1 MNLGH
6 ILFSPNGRIGQNE
19 YWLGMLIVVLANLFL
34 TPLPFV
40 GGLIYLGLF
49 YVGAVVPAKR
59 LHDANKTGW
68 IHLIPWAISLSL
80 IGFGVVAAGG
90 AALAP
95 FLDVVLKPGGW
106 EMLESGD
113 LSPQGT
119 AQLVSGSI
127 LAAGGLLLFWSLSA
141 LTWLV
146 YTIWVGVL
154 AADPEDNVYGPAPQQ
169 PDYARTA
176 ARSAGAP
183 PAEG

>member
-6 ILFSPNGRIGQNE
+6 ILFSPHGRIGQNE

-34 TPLPFV
+34 TPVPFI
-40 GGLIYLGLF
+40 GGLVFLGLL

-59 LHDANKTGW
+59 LHDAGKTGW

-80 IGFGVVAAGG
+80 LGFGVVAAGG
-90 AALAP
+90 AAIAP
-95 FLDVVLKPGGW
+95 FLDVVGKPGGW
-106 EMLESGD
+106 EALESGD
-113 LSPQGT
+113 LSPQAT
-119 AQLVSGSI
+119 AQLVSGGVI
-127 LAAGGLLLFWSLSA
+127 AAGGLLLFWSLSA

-154 AADPEDNVYGPAPQQ
+154 SADPDDNAYGPAPKS
-169 PDYARTA
+169 ARYTQA
-176 ARSAGAP
+176 ATRSAGAP

>member
-6 ILFSPNGRIGQNE
+6 ILFSPNGRISQNE
-19 YWLGMLIVVLANLFL
+19 YWLGMLIVVAANLFL

-40 GGLIYLGLF
+40 GGLIFLGLI

-59 LHDANKTGW
+59 LHDADKTGW

-80 IGFGVVAAGG
+80 LGFGVVAAGS

-95 FLDVVLKPGGW
+95 FLDIVWKPGGW

-113 LSPQGT
+113 LSPQAT
-119 AQLVSGSI
+119 AQLVSGGL

-146 YTIWVGVL
+146 YTIWVGTL
-154 AADPEDNVYGPAPQQ
+154 GADPEDNVYGPASQQ
-169 PDYARTA
+169 AQYARAA